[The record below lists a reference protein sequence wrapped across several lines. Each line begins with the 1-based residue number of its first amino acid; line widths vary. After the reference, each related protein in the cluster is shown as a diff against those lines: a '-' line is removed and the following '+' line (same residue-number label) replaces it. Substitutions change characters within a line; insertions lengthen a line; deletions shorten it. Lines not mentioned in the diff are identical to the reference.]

1 MLYTH
6 HFLNLTDSS
15 SVESTS
21 EGSTPKK
28 GEFDFFDLIS
38 FFFFFSLWCDIALL
52 SLLGTERLL

>member
-21 EGSTPKK
+21 EGSIPKK
-28 GEFDFFDLIS
+28 GEFDFICS
-38 FFFFFSLWCDIALL
+38 FFFFFLCGVTLRYLAFWDRNDYCK
-52 SLLGTERLL
+52 

>member
-28 GEFDFFDLIS
+28 GEFDFICF
-38 FFFFFSLWCDIALL
+38 FFFFFSLWCDVALL
-52 SLLGTERLL
+52 SLLGSERLL